1 LVRDLRGLLQQLN
14 GKGLLMDSLFFNEEH
29 TLLVDM
35 VKDFANTEIAPIA
48 HDMDKNCEIPKKIIS
63 QMAEL
68 GLMGIPIPEKY
79 GGAGMDTVAYAA
91 AVLELAK
98 VDASVAITMAAH
110 TSLGSLPIA
119 IAGTEEQKQKYL
131 PKLASGEVLGAFGL
145 TEPEAGSDAGSTKTN
160 AVLDG
165 DEYVVNG
172 GKIFITNSSLAG
184 LLTLTTNII
193 ENGENKG
200 IGALIV
206 ETDNSGL
213 KIGPKEKKMGWHA
226 SDTRQLFFENMRVPK
241 ENLLGQPT
249 EGFKTFLKTL
259 TGGRIS
265 VAALSCGTAEGAYQ
279 QALNYSTERKAFG
292 KEIHKFQAVGFKL
305 ADMATDIE
313 AAKLLTFHA
322 AWMKDQGKDVTKVA
336 AMAKLFASEAAM
348 RITTEAIQIHGG
360 YGYVKEY
367 DVERFFRD
375 AKVLEIGEGT
385 SEIQRII
392 IARELVKTFS
402 KAA

>member
-1 LVRDLRGLLQQLN
+1 
-14 GKGLLMDSLFFNEEH
+14 MDSLFFNEEH

-145 TEPEAGSDAGSTKTN
+145 TEPEAGSDAGSTKTT

-392 IARELVKTFS
+392 IARELIKTFS

>member
-1 LVRDLRGLLQQLN
+1 
-14 GKGLLMDSLFFNEEH
+14 MDNLFFNEEH
-29 TLLVDM
+29 SMLVDM
-35 VKDFANTEIAPIA
+35 VRDFANTEIAPIA
-48 HDMDKNCEIPKKIIS
+48 KDMEKNGKIPKEIIS

-91 AVLELAK
+91 AVMELAK

-110 TSLGSLPIA
+110 TSLGSMPIV

-131 PKLASGEVLGAFGL
+131 PKLASGKVIGAFGL
-145 TEPEAGSDAGSTKTN
+145 TEPGAGSDAGSTKTT
-160 AVLDG
+160 AELDG

-184 LLTLTTNII
+184 ILTLTTNII
-193 ENGENKG
+193 ENDENKG

-206 ETDNSGL
+206 ETDTPGL
-213 KIGPKEKKMGWHA
+213 KIGPKEKKMGWRA

-241 ENLLGQPT
+241 ENVLGQPT
-249 EGFKTFLKTL
+249 DGFKTFMKTL
-259 TGGRIS
+259 IGGRIS
-265 VAALSCGTAEGAYQ
+265 VSALSCGTAEGAFQ
-279 QALNYSTERKAFG
+279 KALQYSTERKAFG
-292 KEIHKFQAVGFKL
+292 KEIHAFQAVGFKL

-313 AAKLLTFHA
+313 AAKLLTYHA
-322 AWMKDQGKDVTKVA
+322 AWMKDQGKDVLKQA
-336 AMAKLFASEAAM
+336 AQAKLFASEAAM
-348 RITTEAIQIHGG
+348 RITTEAIQILGG

-385 SEIQRII
+385 SEVQRMV

>member
-1 LVRDLRGLLQQLN
+1 
-14 GKGLLMDSLFFNEEH
+14 MDNLFFNEEH
-29 TLLVDM
+29 SMLVDM
-35 VKDFANTEIAPIA
+35 VRDFANTEIAPIA
-48 HDMDKNCEIPKKIIS
+48 KDMEKNGKIPKEIIS

-91 AVLELAK
+91 AVMELAK

-110 TSLGSLPIA
+110 TSLGSMPIV

-131 PKLASGEVLGAFGL
+131 PKLASGKVIGAFGL
-145 TEPEAGSDAGSTKTN
+145 TEPGAGSDAGSTKTT
-160 AVLDG
+160 AELDG

-184 LLTLTTNII
+184 ILTLTTNII
-193 ENGENKG
+193 ENDENKG
-200 IGALIV
+200 IGALV
-206 ETDNSGL
+206 TFTDNPGL
-213 KIGPKEKKMGWHA
+213 KIGPKEKKMGWRA

-241 ENLLGQPT
+241 ENVLGQPT
-249 EGFKTFLKTL
+249 DGFKTFMKTL
-259 TGGRIS
+259 IGGRIS
-265 VAALSCGTAEGAYQ
+265 VSALSCGTAEGAFQ
-279 QALNYSTERKAFG
+279 KALQYSTERKAFG
-292 KEIHKFQAVGFKL
+292 KEIHAFQAVGFKL

-313 AAKLLTFHA
+313 AAKLLTYHA
-322 AWMKDQGKDVTKVA
+322 AWMKDQGKDVLKQA
-336 AMAKLFASEAAM
+336 AQAKLFASEAAM
-348 RITTEAIQIHGG
+348 RITTEAIQILGG

-385 SEIQRII
+385 SEVQRMV

>member
-1 LVRDLRGLLQQLN
+1 
-14 GKGLLMDSLFFNEEH
+14 MDNLFFNEEH
-29 TLLVDM
+29 SMLVDM
-35 VKDFANTEIAPIA
+35 VRDFANTEIAPIA
-48 HDMDKNCEIPKKIIS
+48 KDMEKNGKIPKEIIS

-91 AVLELAK
+91 AVMELAK

-110 TSLGSLPIA
+110 TSLGSMPIV

-131 PKLASGEVLGAFGL
+131 PKLASGKVIGAFGL
-145 TEPEAGSDAGSTKTN
+145 TEPGAGSDAGSTKTT
-160 AVLDG
+160 AELDG

-184 LLTLTTNII
+184 ILTLTTNII
-193 ENGENKG
+193 ENDENKG
-200 IGALIV
+200 IGALV
-206 ETDNSGL
+206 TFTDNPGL
-213 KIGPKEKKMGWHA
+213 KIGPKEKKMGWRA

-241 ENLLGQPT
+241 ENVLGQPT
-249 EGFKTFLKTL
+249 DGFKTFLKTL
-259 TGGRIS
+259 IGGRIS
-265 VAALSCGTAEGAYQ
+265 VSALSCGTAEGAFQ
-279 QALNYSTERKAFG
+279 KALQYSTERKAFG
-292 KEIHKFQAVGFKL
+292 KEIHAFQAVGFKL

-313 AAKLLTFHA
+313 AAKLLTYHA
-322 AWMKDQGKDVTKVA
+322 AWMKDQGKDVLKQA
-336 AMAKLFASEAAM
+336 AQAKLFASEAAM
-348 RITTEAIQIHGG
+348 RITTEAIQILGG

-385 SEIQRII
+385 SEVQRMV

>member
-1 LVRDLRGLLQQLN
+1 MVRDLHGLLQQLN

-63 QMAEL
+63 QMSEL

-145 TEPEAGSDAGSTKTN
+145 TEPEAGSDAGSTKTT

-206 ETDNSGL
+206 ETDNPGL

-279 QALNYSTERKAFG
+279 KALNYSTERKAFG

>member
-1 LVRDLRGLLQQLN
+1 
-14 GKGLLMDSLFFNEEH
+14 MDNLFFNEEH
-29 TLLVDM
+29 TMLVKM
-35 VKDFANTEIAPIA
+35 VRIFANTEIAPIVQ
-48 HDMDKNCEIPKKIIS
+48 DMDKKGKIPKEIIS

-68 GLMGIPIPEKY
+68 GLMGIPISKEY

-91 AVLELAK
+91 AVMEIAK

-119 IAGTEEQKQKYL
+119 IAGTDEQKKKYL
-131 PKLASGEVLGAFGL
+131 PRLASGEILGAFGL
-145 TEPEAGSDAGSTKTN
+145 TEPSAGSDAGSTKTT
-160 AVLDG
+160 AELDG
-165 DEYVVNG
+165 DEYVING
-172 GKIFITNSSLAG
+172 GKIFITNSSIAG
-184 LLTLTTNII
+184 LLTITTNII
-193 ENGENKG
+193 EHGENKG

-206 ETDNSGL
+206 ETDNPGL
-213 KIGPKEKKMGWHA
+213 KIGPKEKKMGWRA

-265 VAALSCGTAEGAYQ
+265 LAALSCGTAEGAYQ
-279 QALNYSTERKAFG
+279 KALQYSTERKAFG
-292 KEIHKFQAVGFKL
+292 KEIHKFQAIGFKL
-305 ADMATDIE
+305 ADMATEIE

-322 AWMKDQGKDVTKVA
+322 AWMKDQGRDVTKQA
-336 AMAKLFASEAAM
+336 AMAKLFASETAM
-348 RITTEAIQIHGG
+348 RVTTEAIQIHGG

-375 AKVLEIGEGT
+375 AKILEIGEGT

-392 IARELVKTFS
+392 ISRELIKTFS
-402 KAA
+402 KVA

>member
-1 LVRDLRGLLQQLN
+1 
-14 GKGLLMDSLFFNEEH
+14 MDNLFFNEEH
-29 TLLVDM
+29 TMLVNM
-35 VKDFANTEIAPIA
+35 VQDFANSEIAPIA
-48 HDMDKNCEIPKKIIS
+48 HDMDKNCEIPKEIIS
-63 QMAEL
+63 HMAKL
-68 GLMGIPIPEKY
+68 GLMGIPIAEEY

-110 TSLGSLPIA
+110 TSLGTLPIA

-131 PKLASGEVLGAFGL
+131 PKLATGEIIGAFGL
-145 TEPEAGSDAGSTKTN
+145 TEPSAGSDAGSTKTT
-160 AVLDG
+160 AKLDG

-206 ETDNSGL
+206 ETDNTGL
-213 KIGPKEKKMGWHA
+213 KIGPKEKKMGWCA

-241 ENLLGQPT
+241 ENLLGHPSQ
-249 EGFKTFLKTL
+249 GFKTFLKTL

-265 VAALSCGTAEGAYQ
+265 VAALSCGTAEGAFQ
-279 QALNYSTERKAFG
+279 QALHYSTERKAFG
-292 KEIHKFQAVGFKL
+292 KEIHKFQAIGFKL

-322 AWMKDQGKDVTKVA
+322 AWMKDQGKDVTKAA

-348 RITTEAIQIHGG
+348 RITTEAIQVHGG

-385 SEIQRII
+385 SEIQRMI

>member
-1 LVRDLRGLLQQLN
+1 
-14 GKGLLMDSLFFNEEH
+14 MDSLFFNEEH

-131 PKLASGEVLGAFGL
+131 PKLASGQVLGAFGL
-145 TEPEAGSDAGSTKTN
+145 TEPEAGSDAGSTKTT

-279 QALNYSTERKAFG
+279 KALNYSTERKAFG

>member
-1 LVRDLRGLLQQLN
+1 
-14 GKGLLMDSLFFNEEH
+14 MDSLFFNEEH

-48 HDMDKNCEIPKKIIS
+48 YDMDKNCEIPKMIIS

-68 GLMGIPIPEKY
+68 GLMGIPILEKY

-131 PKLASGEVLGAFGL
+131 PKLATGEIIGAFGL
-145 TEPEAGSDAGSTKTN
+145 TEPSAGSDAGSTKTTAELN
-160 AVLDG
+160 G

-206 ETDNSGL
+206 ETDNPGL
-213 KIGPKEKKMGWHA
+213 KIGPKEKKMGWRA

-279 QALNYSTERKAFG
+279 KALNYSTERKAFG

-322 AWMKDQGKDVTKVA
+322 AWMKDQGKDVTKAA

-348 RITTEAIQIHGG
+348 RITTEAIQVHGG

>member
-1 LVRDLRGLLQQLN
+1 
-14 GKGLLMDSLFFNEEH
+14 MDNLFFNEEH
-29 TLLVDM
+29 SMLVDM
-35 VKDFANTEIAPIA
+35 VRDFANTEIAPIA
-48 HDMDKNCEIPKKIIS
+48 KDMEKNGKIPKEIIS

-91 AVLELAK
+91 AVMELAK

-110 TSLGSLPIA
+110 TSLGSMPIV

-131 PKLASGEVLGAFGL
+131 PKLASGKVIGAFGL
-145 TEPEAGSDAGSTKTN
+145 TEPGAGSDAGSTKTT
-160 AVLDG
+160 AELDG

-184 LLTLTTNII
+184 ILTLTTNII
-193 ENGENKG
+193 ENDENKG
-200 IGALIV
+200 IGALV
-206 ETDNSGL
+206 TFTDNPGL
-213 KIGPKEKKMGWHA
+213 KIGPKEKKMGWRA

-241 ENLLGQPT
+241 ENVLGQPT
-249 EGFKTFLKTL
+249 DGFKTFLKTL
-259 TGGRIS
+259 IGGRIS
-265 VAALSCGTAEGAYQ
+265 VSALSCGTAEGAFQ
-279 QALNYSTERKAFG
+279 KALQYSTERKAFG
-292 KEIHKFQAVGFKL
+292 KEIHAFQAVGFKL

-313 AAKLLTFHA
+313 AAKLLTYHA
-322 AWMKDQGKDVTKVA
+322 AWMKDQGKDVLKQA
-336 AMAKLFASEAAM
+336 AQAKLFASEAAM
-348 RITTEAIQIHGG
+348 RITTEAIQILGG

-385 SEIQRII
+385 SEVQRIV

>member
-1 LVRDLRGLLQQLN
+1 
-14 GKGLLMDSLFFNEEH
+14 MDNLFFNEEH
-29 TLLVDM
+29 FMLVDM
-35 VKDFANTEIAPIA
+35 VRDFAKTEIAPIA
-48 HDMDKNCEIPKKIIS
+48 QDMDNNGKIPKEIIS
-63 QMAEL
+63 QMADL
-68 GLMGIPIPEKY
+68 GLMGIPVPEKY

-91 AVLELAK
+91 AVMELAK

-110 TSLGSLPIA
+110 TSLGSMPIA

-131 PKLASGEVLGAFGL
+131 PNLASGKMIGAFGL
-145 TEPEAGSDAGSTKTN
+145 TEPGAGSDAGSTKTT
-160 AVLDG
+160 AELDG

-184 LLTLTTNII
+184 ILTLTTNII

-206 ETDNSGL
+206 KTKNPGL
-213 KIGPKEKKMGWHA
+213 KIGPKEKKMGWRA

-241 ENLLGQPT
+241 ENVLGQPT
-249 EGFKTFLKTL
+249 DGFKTFLKTL
-259 TGGRIS
+259 IGGRIS
-265 VAALSCGTAEGAYQ
+265 VSALSCGTAEGAFQ
-279 QALNYSTERKAFG
+279 KALQYSTERKAFG
-292 KEIHKFQAVGFKL
+292 KEINKFQAVGFKL

-322 AWMKDQGKDVTKVA
+322 AWMKDQGKDVLKQA
-336 AMAKLFASEAAM
+336 AQAKLFASEAAM
-348 RITTEAIQIHGG
+348 RITTEAIQILGG

-385 SEIQRII
+385 SEVQRMII
-392 IARELVKTFS
+392 SRELVKTFS

>member
-1 LVRDLRGLLQQLN
+1 
-14 GKGLLMDSLFFNEEH
+14 MDNLFFREEH
-29 TLLVDM
+29 FMLVDM
-35 VKDFANTEIAPIA
+35 VRDFANTEIAPIA
-48 HDMDKNCEIPKKIIS
+48 QDMERNGKIPNEIIS

-68 GLMGIPIPEKY
+68 GLMGIPVPEKY

-110 TSLGSLPIA
+110 TSLGSMPII
-119 IAGTEEQKQKYL
+119 IAGTEEQKLKYL
-131 PKLASGEVLGAFGL
+131 PKLASGKVIGAFGL
-145 TEPEAGSDAGSTKTN
+145 TEPGAGSDAGSTKTT
-160 AVLDG
+160 AELVG
-165 DEYVVNG
+165 DEYIVNG
-172 GKIFITNSSLAG
+172 GKIFITNAG
-184 LLTLTTNII
+184 KASILTLTAQFI

-206 ETDNSGL
+206 ETDNPGL
-213 KIGPKEKKMGWHA
+213 KIGPKEKKMGWRA
-226 SDTRQLFFENMRVPK
+226 SDTRQLFFENMHVPK
-241 ENLLGQPT
+241 ENVLGQPSN
-249 EGFKTFLKTL
+249 GFKTFLKTL
-259 TGGRIS
+259 IGGRIS
-265 VAALSCGTAEGAYQ
+265 VSALSCGTAEGAFQ
-279 QALNYSTERKAFG
+279 KALQYSTERKAFG
-292 KEIHKFQAVGFKL
+292 RKIHALQAVGFKL

-322 AWMKDQGKDVTKVA
+322 AWMKDQGKDVLKQA
-336 AMAKLFASEAAM
+336 AQAKLFASEAAM
-348 RITTEAIQIHGG
+348 RITTEAIQIFGG

-385 SEIQRII
+385 SEVQRMV

>member
-1 LVRDLRGLLQQLN
+1 
-14 GKGLLMDSLFFNEEH
+14 MDNLFFNEEH
-29 TLLVDM
+29 TMLVKM
-35 VKDFANTEIAPIA
+35 VRNFANTEIAPIVQ
-48 HDMDKNCEIPKKIIS
+48 DMDKKGKIPKEIIS

-68 GLMGIPIPEKY
+68 GLMGIPISKEY

-91 AVLELAK
+91 AVMEIAK

-119 IAGTEEQKQKYL
+119 IAGTDEQKKKYL
-131 PKLASGEVLGAFGL
+131 PRLASGEILGAFGL
-145 TEPEAGSDAGSTKTN
+145 TEPSAGSDAGSTKTT
-160 AVLDG
+160 AELDG
-165 DEYVVNG
+165 DEYVING
-172 GKIFITNSSLAG
+172 GKIFITNSSIAG
-184 LLTLTTNII
+184 LLTITTNII
-193 ENGENKG
+193 EHGENKG

-206 ETDNSGL
+206 ETDNPGL
-213 KIGPKEKKMGWHA
+213 KIGPKEKKMGWCA

-265 VAALSCGTAEGAYQ
+265 LAALSCGTAEGAYQ
-279 QALNYSTERKAFG
+279 KALQYSTERKAFG
-292 KEIHKFQAVGFKL
+292 KEIHKFQAIGFKL
-305 ADMATDIE
+305 ADMATEIE

-322 AWMKDQGKDVTKVA
+322 AWMKDQGRDVTKQA
-336 AMAKLFASEAAM
+336 AMAKLFASETAM
-348 RITTEAIQIHGG
+348 RVTTEAIQIHGG

-375 AKVLEIGEGT
+375 AKILEIGEGT

-392 IARELVKTFS
+392 ISRELIKTFS
-402 KAA
+402 KVA